1 MLWPFTSN
9 VEYSFWRTHFNE
21 PILEVFMIW
30 TIRQND
36 KFWVNLA
43 WFLTGFTTLQ
53 NLFRHIKALKYKDHG
68 AWLSK
73 VLILIW
79 KITTANTKKL
89 PQHPVRF
96 AKPPETAISN
106 VQAEHLACRH
116 PQVVCTHQL
125 NHWQPGADRRNSKHT
140 PPKISD
146 QRFKQKNMWDLNYK
160 VNMFLNL
167 YKIMWHFELLT

>member
-43 WFLTGFTTLQ
+43 WFLTGFATLQ

-68 AWLSK
+68 VWLSAPK

-89 PQHPVRF
+89 PQHRTFCETSVRHF
-96 AKPPETAISN
+96 KRPSRASGMSAPASCMHTSAKPLAARSRSKKF
-106 VQAEHLACRH
+106 QA
-116 PQVVCTHQL
+116 
-125 NHWQPGADRRNSKHT
+125 DSSK
-140 PPKISD
+140 D
-146 QRFKQKNMWDLNYK
+146 QWSE
-160 VNMFLNL
+160 
-167 YKIMWHFELLT
+167 I